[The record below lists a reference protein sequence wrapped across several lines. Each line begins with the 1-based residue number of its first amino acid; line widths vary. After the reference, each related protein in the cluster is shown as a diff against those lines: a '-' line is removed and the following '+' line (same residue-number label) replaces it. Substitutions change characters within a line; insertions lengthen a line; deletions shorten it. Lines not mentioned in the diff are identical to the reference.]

1 MSYNI
6 TFKKSVFKDLSRLPK
21 QEALKILDK
30 IDQELPQNADKFPM
44 LRGKFKGMR
53 RFRVGDYRI
62 IFIILDKDVV
72 ILRIYHRK
80 DVYK

>member
-53 RFRVGDYRI
+53 RFRVGDYRT

-72 ILRIYHRK
+72 ILRFYHHK

>member
-30 IDQELPQNADKFPM
+30 IDQELPKNADKFPM